1 MSTSTSF
8 SAIIPTYNRAYILR
22 DAIDSALAQNV
33 PGLQVIVVDDG
44 STDATRSL
52 VAEYGARVQYIFQKN
67 QGMASACNAGFR
79 VAEGEFIGFLDSD
92 DVWLPNKVSTEL
104 RLFALFSQADAIAS
118 DAESWAADRLVNPSW
133 LRMKDCPIP
142 SQEPFFFPVE
152 SAAWIKSSLFA
163 TCCLTHRRS
172 NLARF
177 GDPLW
182 NRSVGWHC
190 DWDLEIRVLNSSRV
204 LVTPQILA
212 KIRRYPDE
220 TRGNRPLPGTPPTP
234 VQRRAFMQERFRV
247 LDNALRLAG
256 WTADIRARL
265 ETAHAH
271 LLQELSQPVT

>member
-1 MSTSTSF
+1 MAGTLIFSPRNSFIVVWSRDFYQRPSMSTSTSF

-118 DAESWAADRLVNPSW
+118 DAESW
-133 LRMKDCPIP
+133 
-142 SQEPFFFPVE
+142 
-152 SAAWIKSSLFA
+152 
-163 TCCLTHRRS
+163 
-172 NLARF
+172 
-177 GDPLW
+177 
-182 NRSVGWHC
+182 
-190 DWDLEIRVLNSSRV
+190 
-204 LVTPQILA
+204 
-212 KIRRYPDE
+212 
-220 TRGNRPLPGTPPTP
+220 
-234 VQRRAFMQERFRV
+234 
-247 LDNALRLAG
+247 
-256 WTADIRARL
+256 
-265 ETAHAH
+265 
-271 LLQELSQPVT
+271 